1 MKRAWTVSAVASLGL
16 FLVACGTGPADSA
29 SALVVQSDASRIH
42 GTYGRGDEQVR
53 FSSTETEPGVFD
65 VVIDVH
71 GMTLSALIDRNHQV
85 AEADGFASNGGDT
98 QLVDADRE
106 VLRGFVQALDEQ
118 VDAEQAAPASLLSRL
133 ASNWS
138 QQPDTVPLQRQ
149 VATSENRGWTSLCS
163 SKGTYVTATHDDNN
177 FGKNNPRST
186 SYGHV
191 GLRSSSTEYYVGGR
205 WITTTQDHV
214 SLLYERGSC
223 YGNCGAGCPSGNQTL
238 TVDCHN
244 HDQCVRNGHA
254 LASVY
259 CDDEFTSA
267 SDDEFFAPRCSGT

>member
-1 MKRAWTVSAVASLGL
+1 MKRFLMAAGLSL
-16 FLVACGTGPADSA
+16 FFVACAGTPESAPGTLAVKTSTGSVTGSYGLGDST
-29 SALVVQSDASRIH
+29 VKFQ
-42 GTYGRGDEQVR
+42 
-53 FSSTETEPGVFD
+53 STETAPGVFD
-65 VVIDVH
+65 VVIDLH
-71 GMTLSALIDRNHQV
+71 GMTLSALVDRNRQV
-85 AEADGFASNGGDT
+85 AEADGFAQDGAET
-98 QLVDADRE
+98 QLVDADRDA
-106 VLRGFVQALDEQ
+106 LRGFVSALSEQ
-118 VDAEQAAPASLLSRL
+118 LDTDSDGAASILARL

-138 QQPDTVPLQRQ
+138 QMPETVPLQRQ
-149 VATSENRGWTSLCS
+149 VAASENRGWTSLCS
-163 SKGTYVTATHDDNN
+163 SKGNYITATHDDSNYSK
-177 FGKNNPRST
+177 GSARSS

-191 GLRSSSTEYYVGGR
+191 GLRSGSTEYYVGGR

-214 SLLYERGSC
+214 AGVYERGSC

-254 LASVY
+254 LASLW

>member
-1 MKRAWTVSAVASLGL
+1 MKRSWTVASVGL
-16 FLVACGTGPADSA
+16 LLVACGVSNQESPATLALKSDSG
-29 SALVVQSDASRIH
+29 RIA
-42 GTYGRGDEQVR
+42 GTYQRGDEQVK
-53 FSSTETEPGVFD
+53 FSSTQTEPGVFD

-85 AEADGFASNGGDT
+85 AEADGFAQSGDDT

-106 VLRGFVQALDEQ
+106 VLGELVKALDEQ
-118 VDAEQAAPASLLSRL
+118 VDTEQQPAASMLSRL

-138 QQPDTVPLQRQ
+138 QQPETVPLQRQ

-163 SKGTYVTATHDDNN
+163 SKGSYITATHDDNN
-177 FGKNNPRST
+177 YGKNNSRST

-214 SLLYERGSC
+214 ALLYERGSC

-254 LASVY
+254 LASLY